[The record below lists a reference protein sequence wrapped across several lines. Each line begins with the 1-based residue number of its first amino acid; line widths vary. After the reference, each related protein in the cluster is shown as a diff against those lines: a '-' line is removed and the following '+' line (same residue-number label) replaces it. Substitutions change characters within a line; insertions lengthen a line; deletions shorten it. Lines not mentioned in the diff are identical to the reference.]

1 MTELDFDE
9 LDKAVNSLMGD
20 VDTSKRNPGLDDPE
34 DNVVTLT
41 MQDEPVNSPTPAAPV
56 VAAPPSDV
64 VEAATPTAVVAPLA
78 VKRRGQFMDMV
89 HPSSDMKSPFAPV
102 SRQGTTLQPT
112 TQGVAPEAPIPA
124 PESSPEAGDTLS
136 LAMEM
141 ESTGTGTPPVTTT
154 LAEPAAP
161 VDEPVKSEWPDPIDM
176 AQPAV
181 SQDTETATPSEVVE
195 AASEADEPTVYAQ
208 PDSQEVSEQSV
219 SKQQPQADEVE
230 PLSSP
235 FIPDAK
241 VEKRPLGMPMSDDP
255 LPPPAAPTPEP
266 EQSPDLPQL
275 DTPPV
280 ILPPELNSDVM
291 SLESS
296 NTGTVVAEAPAP
308 APAPTSTADASSS
321 GTAGSIQQ
329 QYAEQPSTGDQT
341 NTPIFD
347 TSTHVQPLE
356 APKKKSVLKWVLA
369 VLLLLAIG
377 VAAGVAYFYY
387 TTQ

>member
-41 MQDEPVNSPTPAAPV
+41 MQDKPVDASTPAMPAA
-56 VAAPPSDV
+56 AAPASGV
-64 VEAATPTAVVAPLA
+64 VEAAAPTAPVAPLA

-102 SRQGTTLQPT
+102 NRQGTTLQPT
-112 TQGVAPEAPIPA
+112 TAIVTPEAPVTA
-124 PESSPEAGDTLS
+124 PEPQPDTSNVPS

-141 ESTGTGTPPVTTT
+141 ESTGTGTPPAATMPV
-154 LAEPAAP
+154 EPEAS
-161 VDEPVKSEWPDPIDM
+161 VDEPVKNEWPDPIDM

-181 SQDTETATPSEVVE
+181 SQEPEATTSSEDAETTNEPDVSAPDFPADNQEESERPGT
-195 AASEADEPTVYAQ
+195 DAQ
-208 PDSQEVSEQSV
+208 PVV
-219 SKQQPQADEVE
+219 DEVE

-241 VEKRPLGMPMSDDP
+241 VEKRPLGMPVSEDP
-255 LPPPAAPTPEP
+255 LPPRAEPTPEP
-266 EQSPDLPQL
+266 EQSPDLPPL
-275 DTPPV
+275 DTPLV

-296 NTGTVVAEAPAP
+296 NTGVASPEVPAP
-308 APAPTSTADASSS
+308 AVAADASSS
-321 GTAGSIQQ
+321 SAAVSIQQ
-329 QYAEQPSTGDQT
+329 QYTEQPSTGDQT

-356 APKKKSVLKWVLA
+356 APKKKSVLKWILA
-369 VLLLLAIG
+369 VLFLLVVG
-377 VAAGVAYFYY
+377 VAAGVASFYY

>member
-41 MQDEPVNSPTPAAPV
+41 IQDKPVDASTPAMPAA
-56 VAAPPSDV
+56 AAPASGV
-64 VEAATPTAVVAPLA
+64 VEAAAPTAPVAPLA

-102 SRQGTTLQPT
+102 NRQGTTLQPT
-112 TQGVAPEAPIPA
+112 TAIVTPEAPVTA
-124 PESSPEAGDTLS
+124 PEPQPDTSNVPS

-141 ESTGTGTPPVTTT
+141 ESTGTGTPPAATMPV
-154 LAEPAAP
+154 EPEAS
-161 VDEPVKSEWPDPIDM
+161 VDKPVKNEWPDPIDM

-181 SQDTETATPSEVVE
+181 SQEPEATTSSEDAETTNESDVSAPDFPADNQEESEQPGT
-195 AASEADEPTVYAQ
+195 DAQ
-208 PDSQEVSEQSV
+208 PVV
-219 SKQQPQADEVE
+219 DEVE

-241 VEKRPLGMPMSDDP
+241 VEKRPLGMPVSEDP
-255 LPPPAAPTPEP
+255 LPPPAEPTPEP
-266 EQSPDLPQL
+266 EQSPDLPPL

-296 NTGTVVAEAPAP
+296 NTGVASPEVPTSAPAV
-308 APAPTSTADASSS
+308 AADASSS
-321 GTAGSIQQ
+321 SAAVSIQQ
-329 QYAEQPSTGDQT
+329 QYTEQPSTGDQT

-356 APKKKSVLKWVLA
+356 APKKKSVLKWILA
-369 VLLLLAIG
+369 VLFLLVVG

>member
-41 MQDEPVNSPTPAAPV
+41 MQDKPVDVSTPAMPAA
-56 VAAPPSDV
+56 AAPASDV
-64 VEAATPTAVVAPLA
+64 VEAAAPAAPVAPLA

-102 SRQGTTLQPT
+102 NRQGTTLQPT
-112 TQGVAPEAPIPA
+112 TAIVTPEAPIAA
-124 PESSPEAGDTLS
+124 PEPQLDTTNVPS

-141 ESTGTGTPPVTTT
+141 ESTGTGTPPAATMPV
-154 LAEPAAP
+154 EPEAS
-161 VDEPVKSEWPDPIDM
+161 VDEPVKNEWPDPIDM

-181 SQDTETATPSEVVE
+181 SQEPEATTSSEDAETTNESDVSAPDFPADNQEESEQPGT
-195 AASEADEPTVYAQ
+195 DAQ
-208 PDSQEVSEQSV
+208 PVV
-219 SKQQPQADEVE
+219 DEVE

-241 VEKRPLGMPMSDDP
+241 VEKRPLGMPVSEDP
-255 LPPPAAPTPEP
+255 LPPSAEPTPEP
-266 EQSPDLPQL
+266 EQSPDLPPL

-296 NTGTVVAEAPAP
+296 NTGVASPEVPAP
-308 APAPTSTADASSS
+308 APAVAADALSSS
-321 GTAGSIQQ
+321 AAVSIQQ
-329 QYAEQPSTGDQT
+329 QYTEQPSTGDQT

-356 APKKKSVLKWVLA
+356 APKKKSVLKWILA
-369 VLLLLAIG
+369 VLFLLVVG